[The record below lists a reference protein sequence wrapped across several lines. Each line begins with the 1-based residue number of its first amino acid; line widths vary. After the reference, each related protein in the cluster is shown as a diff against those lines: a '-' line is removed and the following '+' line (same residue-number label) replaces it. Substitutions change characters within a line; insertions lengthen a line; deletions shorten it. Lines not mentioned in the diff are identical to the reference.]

1 MPVKQR
7 NRISYIAGRNVKLLQ
22 PPWEMVWQFLKE
34 SNMHLTYDPMIV
46 LGYSEILW
54 NVMKSYVHTVTQC
67 HIQTWMFKWNFTPN
81 PKLEMTQMSF
91 KGCLVKYSMLH
102 PPTEN
107 YTAMK
112 RNQLLIDS
120 RKLRWVG
127 KKNPKKVTYSSI
139 PYFQN
144 DKTIGMENSDCWGL
158 GVEDGGYKARG
169 SSKRRF
175 CDQTKQVT
183 KLQLNS
189 AHTDAHPNAH
199 R

>member
-1 MPVKQR
+1 MKC
-7 NRISYIAGRNVKLLQ
+7 Y
-22 PPWEMVWQFLKE
+22 
-34 SNMHLTYDPMIV
+34 
-46 LGYSEILW
+46 EILCSYSNTMSYTDM
-54 NVMKSYVHTVTQC
+54 NVQ
-67 HIQTWMFKWNFTPN
+67 WNFTPN

-127 KKNPKKVTYSSI
+127 KKKKIPKGDIFKYTTF
-139 PYFQN
+139 PN

-158 GVEDGGYKARG
+158 GCGKDGGYKGAAREDLWSNKTG
-169 SSKRRF
+169 NK
-175 CDQTKQVT
+175 TA
-183 KLQLNS
+183 LNS
-189 AHTDAHPNAH
+189 AHTDAHPSAH